1 MNPSTNSIRILDA
14 AQTRLALPYPALC
27 DVLVDMF
34 KAHRAGRIVAPERT
48 VVSIAAEGTLLLMP
62 ASDGHIAITKLVTFH
77 PQNREKSLPTI
88 QGEVIVMEASNGR
101 RLGILDGITVTARR
115 TAAVSALAARCLAP
129 DPAGA
134 LLIVGAGTQARAH
147 LEAFREVLSVRQV
160 FITSRTRATAEKLA
174 AFARSLELRA
184 QVLEHPNPVLKD
196 VTLIV
201 TATNSAS
208 PVIGGELRSDAFVAA
223 VGAFTPSMAELPADL
238 VRRSRLFAD
247 SLEGV
252 RAEAGDFIQAGV
264 DWDRVR
270 PLEEAIE
277 DLRPEE
283 GPVIFKSV
291 GHAMFDLAA
300 ARLAFS
306 KGGPE
311 GSRTQ

>member
-1 MNPSTNSIRILDA
+1 MNSSTQNMRIFDSA
-14 AQTRLALPYPALC
+14 HTRLALPYPALC
-27 DVLVDMF
+27 DVLVDMLQ
-34 KAHRAGRIVAPERT
+34 AHRTGRIIVPERM

-62 ASDGHIAITKLVTFH
+62 ASDGHIAITKLVTVH
-77 PQNREKSLPTI
+77 PENRKEGLPTI
-88 QGEVIVMEASNGR
+88 QGEVIVMDAINGR

-115 TAAVSALAARCLAP
+115 TAAVSALAARRLAP
-129 DPAGA
+129 DPTGP
-134 LLIVGAGTQARAH
+134 LLIVGAGSQARAH
-147 LEAFREVLSVRQV
+147 LEAFREMLSVQQV
-160 FITSRTRATAEKLA
+160 FVTSRTRENAEKLA
-174 AFARSLELRA
+174 VFARSLGLRV
-184 QVLEHPNPVLKD
+184 QVLQHSESVLDD

-252 RAEAGDFIQAGV
+252 RAEAGDFIQAGI

-270 PLEEAIE
+270 PLAEALEEQ
-277 DLRPEE
+277 RPEE

-306 KGGPE
+306 EGGH
-311 GSRTQ
+311 

>member
-1 MNPSTNSIRILDA
+1 MNPSANFIRIFDA

-27 DVLVDMF
+27 DVLSDMLQ
-34 KAHRAGRIVAPERT
+34 AHRAGRIVAPERMT
-48 VVSIAAEGTLLLMP
+48 VSIAAEGTLLLMP
-62 ASDGHIAITKLVTFH
+62 ASDGHIAITKLVTVH
-77 PQNREKSLPTI
+77 PENRKESLPTI
-88 QGEVIVMEASNGR
+88 QGEVIVMNAANGQ

-115 TAAVSALAARCLAP
+115 TAAVSALAARRLAP
-129 DPAGA
+129 DPTGP

-147 LEAFREVLSVRQV
+147 IEAFREVLSVRQV
-160 FITSRTRATAEKLA
+160 FITSRTRQNAEKMA
-174 AFARSLELRA
+174 AFARTLDLRV
-184 QVLEHPNPVLKD
+184 QVLQHPEPVLKD

-201 TATNSAS
+201 TATNSDS

-223 VGAFTPSMAELPADL
+223 VGAYTPSMAELPADL

-252 RAEAGDFIQAGV
+252 RAEAGDFIQAEI
-264 DWDRVR
+264 DWGRVR
-270 PLEEAIE
+270 PLAEAIE
-277 DLRPEE
+277 EQRPEE

-306 KGGPE
+306 EGGH
-311 GSRTQ
+311 

>member
-1 MNPSTNSIRILDA
+1 MNSSTQNTRIFDS

-27 DVLVDMF
+27 DVLVDMLQ
-34 KAHRAGRIVAPERT
+34 AHRTGRIIAPERM
-48 VVSIAAEGTLLLMP
+48 VVWIAAEGTLLLMP
-62 ASDGHIAITKLVTFH
+62 ASDGHIAITKLVTVH
-77 PQNREKSLPTI
+77 PENRKEGLPTI
-88 QGEVIVMEASNGR
+88 QGEVIVMDAINGR

-115 TAAVSALAARCLAP
+115 TAAVSALAARRLAP
-129 DPAGA
+129 DPTGP

-147 LEAFREVLSVRQV
+147 LEAFREVLSVQQV
-160 FITSRTRATAEKLA
+160 FVTSRTRENAEKLA
-174 AFARSLELRA
+174 VFARSLGLRV
-184 QVLEHPNPVLKD
+184 QVLQHSESVLKD

-208 PVIGGELRSDAFVAA
+208 PVIGGELRTDAFVAA

-252 RAEAGDFIQAGV
+252 RAEAGDFIQAGI

-270 PLEEAIE
+270 PLAEALEEQ
-277 DLRPEE
+277 RPEE

-291 GHAMFDLAA
+291 GHAMLDLAA

-306 KGGPE
+306 EGGH
-311 GSRTQ
+311 

>member
-1 MNPSTNSIRILDA
+1 MNPSTNFTRIFDA
-14 AQTRLALPYPALC
+14 TQTRLALPYPALC
-27 DVLVDMF
+27 DVLADMLQ
-34 KAHRAGRIVAPERT
+34 AHRTGRIVAPERM

-62 ASDGHIAITKLVTFH
+62 ASDGRVAITKLVTVH
-77 PQNREKSLPTI
+77 PQNRQVSLPSI
-88 QGEVIVMEASNGR
+88 QGEVIVMDATNGR
-101 RLGILDGITVTARR
+101 RLGLLDGITVTARR
-115 TAAVSALAARCLAP
+115 TAAISALAARRLAP
-129 DPAGA
+129 DPAGP

-147 LEAFREVLSVRQV
+147 LEAFREVLSVQQV
-160 FITSRTRATAEKLA
+160 FITSRTRENAEKLA
-174 AFARSLELRA
+174 VFARSLELEV
-184 QVLEHPNPVLKD
+184 QVLQHSEPILKD

-208 PVIGGELRSDAFVAA
+208 PVIGGGLRSDAFVAA

-238 VRRSRLFAD
+238 VRRSRLIAD

-252 RAEAGDFIQAGV
+252 RAEAGDFIQAGI

-270 PLEEAIE
+270 PLAEAIE
-277 DLRPEE
+277 EQRPAE

-306 KGGPE
+306 QDGP
-311 GSRTQ
+311 

>member
-1 MNPSTNSIRILDA
+1 MNPSTSFIRIFDA
-14 AQTRLALPYPALC
+14 AQTRRALPYPALC
-27 DVLVDMF
+27 DALVDMLQ
-34 KAHRAGRIVAPERT
+34 AHRTGRIVAPERM
-48 VVSIAAEGTLLLMP
+48 VVSIAVEGTLLVMP
-62 ASDGHIAITKLVTFH
+62 ASDGRIAITKLVTVH
-77 PQNREKSLPTI
+77 PENRKEGLPTI
-88 QGEVIVMEASNGR
+88 QGEVTVMDAHNGR

-115 TAAVSALAARCLAP
+115 TAAVSALAARRLAP
-129 DPAGA
+129 DPAGP

-147 LEAFREVLSVRQV
+147 LEAFREVLSVQQV
-160 FITSRTRATAEKLA
+160 FITSRTRENAEKLA
-174 AFARSLELRA
+174 VFARSLEIRV
-184 QVLEHPNPVLKD
+184 QVLQHPEPVLKD

-252 RAEAGDFIQAGV
+252 RAEAGDFIQAGI

-270 PLEEAIE
+270 PLAEALEEQG
-277 DLRPEE
+277 PEE

-306 KGGPE
+306 DGGH
-311 GSRTQ
+311 

>member
-1 MNPSTNSIRILDA
+1 M
-14 AQTRLALPYPALC
+14 
-27 DVLVDMF
+27 
-34 KAHRAGRIVAPERT
+34 

-62 ASDGHIAITKLVTFH
+62 ASDGHIAITKLVTVH
-77 PQNREKSLPTI
+77 PENRKEGLPTI
-88 QGEVIVMEASNGR
+88 QGEVIVMDAINGR

-115 TAAVSALAARCLAP
+115 TAAVSALAARRLAP
-129 DPAGA
+129 DPAGP

-147 LEAFREVLSVRQV
+147 LEAFREVLSVQQV
-160 FITSRTRATAEKLA
+160 FITSRTLENAEKLA
-174 AFARSLELRA
+174 VFARSLELRV
-184 QVLEHPNPVLKD
+184 QVLQHSESVLKD

-252 RAEAGDFIQAGV
+252 RAEAGDFIQAGI

-270 PLEEAIE
+270 PLAEALEEQ
-277 DLRPEE
+277 RPEE

-306 KGGPE
+306 DGGH
-311 GSRTQ
+311 

>member
-1 MNPSTNSIRILDA
+1 MDA
-14 AQTRLALPYPALC
+14 H
-27 DVLVDMF
+27 D
-34 KAHRAGRIVAPERT
+34 
-48 VVSIAAEGTLLLMP
+48 
-62 ASDGHIAITKLVTFH
+62 
-77 PQNREKSLPTI
+77 
-88 QGEVIVMEASNGR
+88 GR

-115 TAAVSALAARCLAP
+115 TEAVSALAVHRLAP
-129 DPAGA
+129 DPAGP

-160 FITSRTRATAEKLA
+160 FITSRTRENAEKLA
-174 AFARSLELRA
+174 AFARTLDL
-184 QVLEHPNPVLKD
+184 QVRVLQHPEPVLND
-196 VTLIV
+196 ATLIV
-201 TATNSAS
+201 TATNSSS

-270 PLEEAIE
+270 PLAEAIE
-277 DLRPEE
+277 DRRPEE
-283 GPVIFKSV
+283 GPVIFKCV

-306 KGGPE
+306 EGGP
-311 GSRTQ
+311 

>member
-1 MNPSTNSIRILDA
+1 MNSSTSFIRIFDV
-14 AQTRLALPYPALC
+14 AQTRMALPYPALC
-27 DVLVDMF
+27 DVIVDMLQ
-34 KAHRAGRIVAPERT
+34 AHRTGRIVAPERM

-62 ASDGHIAITKLVTFH
+62 ASDGLIAITKLVTVH
-77 PQNREKSLPTI
+77 PENWKENLPTI
-88 QGEVIVMEASNGR
+88 QGEVIVMDATTGR

-115 TAAVSALAARCLAP
+115 TAAVSALAARRLAP
-129 DPAGA
+129 DLAGP

-147 LEAFREVLSVRQV
+147 LEAFREVLSVQQV
-160 FITSRTRATAEKLA
+160 FITSRTRANAEKLA
-174 AFARSLELRA
+174 GFARSLEMRVR
-184 QVLEHPNPVLKD
+184 VLQNPQPVLKD

-201 TATNSAS
+201 TATNSVS
-208 PVIGGELRSDAFVAA
+208 PVIGGTLRSDAFVAA
-223 VGAFTPSMAELPADL
+223 IGAFTPSMAELPADL

-252 RAEAGDFIQAGV
+252 KAEAGDFIQAGV

-270 PLEEAIE
+270 PLAEAIG
-277 DLRPEE
+277 DPRPEE

-306 KGGPE
+306 DGGY
-311 GSRTQ
+311 

>member
-1 MNPSTNSIRILDA
+1 MNSSTQIIRIFDS

-27 DVLVDMF
+27 DVLVDMLQ
-34 KAHRAGRIVAPERT
+34 AHRTGRIMAPERM

-62 ASDGHIAITKLVTFH
+62 ASDGHIAITKLVTVH
-77 PQNREKSLPTI
+77 PENRKEGLPTI
-88 QGEVIVMEASNGR
+88 QGEVIVMDAINGR

-115 TAAVSALAARCLAP
+115 TAAVSALAARRLAP
-129 DPAGA
+129 DPTGP
-134 LLIVGAGTQARAH
+134 LLIVGAGSQARAH
-147 LEAFREVLSVRQV
+147 LEAFREMLSVQQV
-160 FITSRTRATAEKLA
+160 FVTSRTRENAEKLA
-174 AFARSLELRA
+174 VFARSLGLRV
-184 QVLEHPNPVLKD
+184 QVLQHSESVLKD

-201 TATNSAS
+201 TATNSAT

-252 RAEAGDFIQAGV
+252 RAEAGDFIQAGI

-270 PLEEAIE
+270 PLAEALEEQ
-277 DLRPEE
+277 RPEE

-291 GHAMFDLAA
+291 GHAMFDLAD

-306 KGGPE
+306 EDGL
-311 GSRTQ
+311 